1 MADMKKGVPVFQQ
14 VLGADWERLGAVI
27 RRHYFLRPYSD
38 DRITVRGVMHQ
49 IHHSGVA
56 KLLIP
61 FGLLFGAI
69 VPYRR
74 KNVPIDVHYNCRR
87 DDACIYWDRVFHLA
101 SHRDFHFRSHMARTQ
116 ANEVI
121 EFVRFG
127 VGMRLVVS
135 AEDGALVFR
144 SAGYVWRLFGRY
156 LPIPLGLLFGAAY
169 VEERPIDDARFSM
182 CMVIRHPLAGVLFRY
197 DATFALPPSET
208 HDPS

>member
-1 MADMKKGVPVFQQ
+1 MKPDLPAFQQ
-14 VLGADWERLGAVI
+14 VLGNGWNRLGAVI

-38 DRITVRGVMHQ
+38 DRITVRGVMHE
-49 IHHSGVA
+49 IHHAAVA

-74 KNVPIDVHYNCRR
+74 KDVPIDVHYNCRP
-87 DDACIYWDRVFHLA
+87 DDAFIYWDRVFHIDD
-101 SHRDFHFRSHMARTQ
+101 RTDFHFRSHMEHVRD
-116 ANEVI
+116 NEVI

-127 VGMRLVVS
+127 VGMRLIVS

-144 SAGYVWRLFGRY
+144 SAGYIWRILGWR
-156 LPIPLGLLFGAAY
+156 LPIPLGLLFGTAY
-169 VEERPIDDARFSM
+169 VEERPVDETRFTM

-197 DATFALPPSET
+197 DATFELSPDAELATDSPQ
-208 HDPS
+208 